1 MREHS
6 RSVRE
11 DSSMG
16 PLKRRHVLAAREKS
30 HAARNVGRLSVVGRP
45 LPAERL
51 RQSER
56 TVGWTRALGGRSR
69 IWLELPEGV
78 CFSKSDL
85 SNERCPNCRSTGLS
99 VFYTVKDVPMHSCL
113 LVSSQ
118 EEALTYPRGDL
129 QLGFCRACGFIA
141 NTSFDG
147 AANNYCTEYEETQGF
162 SPRFRA
168 FAKSLAERWIEK
180 YDIRN
185 KRILE
190 IGCGK
195 GEFLALMCE
204 LGDNRGIGIDPAYVP
219 ERNPSCAAGQ
229 IEFIQDFYSDAYAD
243 VESDVMCCRHT
254 LEHIAPTYTFIDMIR
269 RAIGDR
275 KDVLVLFEVPDVMRV
290 LSEGAFWDMYYEHC
304 TYFSAGSLARLFR
317 ACGFELDDL
326 YLDYDGQYI
335 ILAAYPG
342 ERSIRPAFELENDLG
357 ELSKAYGAFGQTC
370 SDRIVQWRN
379 TIGELMADGQR
390 MVLWGSGSKAVS
402 FLTTLGLT
410 DEIEYVVD
418 INPYKQ
424 GRFSLGTGQEIVSP
438 EFLTRYRPDN
448 VIVMN
453 PIYCD
458 EIKRDLDRLGIR
470 ADLLA
475 L

>member
-1 MREHS
+1 MEP
-6 RSVRE
+6 VK
-11 DSSMG
+11 G
-16 PLKRRHVLAAREKS
+16 RHLLSASAKS
-30 HAARNVGRLSVVGRP
+30 QAARNTGRLSSAERP
-45 LPAERL
+45 LRTERL

-56 TVGWTRALGGRSR
+56 AVGPTRALGDRSKVWPR
-69 IWLELPEGV
+69 LPEDVSFSKLELTD
-78 CFSKSDL
+78 K
-85 SNERCPNCRSTGLS
+85 RCPNCRSTGLS
-99 VFYTVKDVPMHSCL
+99 VFYTVKDVPVHSCL
-113 LVSSQ
+113 LVSNR
-118 EEALTYPRGDL
+118 EEALRYPRGDL
-129 QLGFCRACGFIA
+129 QLGFCHACGFIA

-147 AANNYCTEYEETQGF
+147 GANNYCTEYEETQGF

-168 FAKSLAERWIEK
+168 FAKSLAERWIKK

-219 ERNPSCAAGQ
+219 ERNPSRAAGQ
-229 IEFIQDFYSDAYAD
+229 IDFIQDFYSDAYAD
-243 VESDVMCCRHT
+243 VESDVICCRHT

-269 RAIGDR
+269 RAIGDK

-290 LSEGAFWDMYYEHC
+290 LKEGAFWDVYYEHC

-317 ACGFELDDL
+317 ACGFEIDDL

-335 ILAAYPG
+335 VLAAHPG
-342 ERSIRPAFELENDLG
+342 ERSIRPAFELENDLR
-357 ELSKAYGAFGQTC
+357 ELSKAFGAFGRVC
-370 SDRIVQWRN
+370 SDRIVQWRS
-379 TIGELMADGQR
+379 TIGGLMADGQR
-390 MVLWGSGSKAVS
+390 TVLWGSGSKAVA
-402 FLTTLGLT
+402 FLTTLGLA

-424 GRFSLGTGQEIVSP
+424 GKFSLGTGQEIVSP
-438 EFLTRYRPDN
+438 QFLTRYRPDN
-448 VIVMN
+448 IIVMN

-458 EIKRDLDRLGIR
+458 EILHDLDRLGVR